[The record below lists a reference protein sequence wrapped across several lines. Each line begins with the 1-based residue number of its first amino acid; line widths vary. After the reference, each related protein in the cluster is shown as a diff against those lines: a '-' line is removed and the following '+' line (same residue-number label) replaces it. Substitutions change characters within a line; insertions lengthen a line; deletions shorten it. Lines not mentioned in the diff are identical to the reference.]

1 MVQNV
6 IKNKYLD
13 FSCGNSEKILDNV
26 KNYINKFDCPE
37 MTLDL
42 TELNILDATKVMV
55 LSSAYH
61 YQKYP
66 EGKVK
71 CRVQSDNVKKL
82 VAVFVTEN
90 LEVINT
96 R

>member
-13 FSCGNSEKILDNV
+13 FNCGNSEKILDNV

-42 TELNILDATKVMV
+42 TALNILDATKVMV

-71 CRVQSDNVKKL
+71 CRVQSENIKSFADVFLTNNLQIVK
-82 VAVFVTEN
+82 
-90 LEVINT
+90 
-96 R
+96 

>member
-6 IKNKYLD
+6 IKNKYID
-13 FSCGNSEKILDNV
+13 FNCGNSEKILDNV

-37 MTLDL
+37 ISLDL
-42 TELNILDATKVMV
+42 SQLNILDATKIMV

-71 CRVQSDNVKKL
+71 CRVQSDSVKEL
-82 VAVFVTEN
+82 VTTFVTQN
-90 LEVINT
+90 LELLN
-96 R
+96 